1 MESRG
6 RRVHSIEK
14 AIRLLDCFWEA
25 DSPLSLHELEQRT
38 GWAKSTIHG
47 LLATMLDSAVVEQ
60 NPTDGKYR
68 LGYHLFE
75 LGSAVRQGWSVPEL
89 CRPHLRA
96 MAARLGE
103 SVHLARLSGDELILV
118 ACEAPQ
124 RGFHMT
130 SETGTRLP
138 VHASSQGKAILSAMP
153 VYEAEALLR
162 RRPLQVCTPHTVTAP
177 EQLLAQLPAIRR
189 GGYAEEHEEYR
200 LGLKSVAAPIY
211 EGDGPC
217 RYAIGVICIA
227 GTPAAEFASMRA
239 AVMETAQN
247 LSALLGHRAPG
258 GLEEGDPLQYEPTT
272 PQQDGFS
279 MPAEFS
285 PHQGCILIWPERP
298 GSWKNGAAA
307 ARKAFRSVIAA
318 IAESETVYVAVNP
331 HSRPSAERML
341 AGMANVRLLDLD
353 SDDAWARDV
362 APTFVRRAAD
372 GAVRGVNWR
381 FNAWGGEVDGLYA
394 HWEKDD
400 AFAGG
405 LLDTL
410 GFRGYDAAPFVM
422 EGGAVHSDG
431 EGTLLVTEAC
441 LLSAGRNPQLTKDE
455 IAAALCR
462 MLGAK
467 KILWLPRGIDGD
479 ETNEHVDNVCAFVR
493 PGEVVLAW
501 TDDPT
506 DPQYAC
512 SQACLRYLEGETDAR
527 GRRIRVHKL
536 PIPRVPV
543 LVTQEDLEGYTF
555 EDGEDVREAG
565 ERLAESYV
573 NYYCA
578 NGAIVLPAFGG
589 ENAASDAQAAA
600 ILAGLFPERRII
612 SVYAREI
619 LTGGGNIHCITQQI
633 PEGAKL

>member
-1 MESRG
+1 MN
-6 RRVHSIEK
+6 K
-14 AIRLLDCFWEA
+14 
-25 DSPLSLHELEQRT
+25 LH
-38 GWAKSTIHG
+38 TI
-47 LLATMLDSAVVEQ
+47 
-60 NPTDGKYR
+60 
-68 LGYHLFE
+68 
-75 LGSAVRQGWSVPEL
+75 
-89 CRPHLRA
+89 
-96 MAARLGE
+96 
-103 SVHLARLSGDELILV
+103 
-118 ACEAPQ
+118 
-124 RGFHMT
+124 
-130 SETGTRLP
+130 
-138 VHASSQGKAILSAMP
+138 
-153 VYEAEALLR
+153 
-162 RRPLQVCTPHTVTAP
+162 
-177 EQLLAQLPAIRR
+177 
-189 GGYAEEHEEYR
+189 
-200 LGLKSVAAPIY
+200 
-211 EGDGPC
+211 
-217 RYAIGVICIA
+217 
-227 GTPAAEFASMRA
+227 PAA
-239 AVMETAQN
+239 
-247 LSALLGHRAPG
+247 
-258 GLEEGDPLQYEPTT
+258 
-272 PQQDGFS
+272 DGFR
-279 MPAEFS
+279 MPGEFE
-285 PHQGCILIWPERP
+285 PHRGCIMIWPKRP
-298 GSWKNGAAA
+298 GSWNYGAKK
-307 ARKAFRSVIAA
+307 AREAFKRVAWA
-318 IAESETVYVAVNP
+318 IAESEEVFML
-331 HSRPSAERML
+331 AEPDVEENAREML
-341 AGMANVRLLDLD
+341 AGNPGHGIHVIRME

-362 APTFVRRAAD
+362 APTFVVN
-372 GAVRGVNWR
+372 GKGTVRGIDWE
-381 FNAWGGEVDGLYA
+381 FNAWGGTVDGLYA

-410 GFRGYDAAPFVM
+410 GFRGYNAAPFVM

-467 KILWLPRGIDGD
+467 KVLWLPRGIDGD
-479 ETNEHVDNVCAFVR
+479 ETNEHIDNVCAFVR

-512 SQACLRYLEGETDAR
+512 SQACLHYLEGETDAQ

-555 EDGEDVREAG
+555 EDGEDVREVG
-565 ERLAESYV
+565 ERLAASYV

>member
-1 MESRG
+1 M
-6 RRVHSIEK
+6 
-14 AIRLLDCFWEA
+14 
-25 DSPLSLHELEQRT
+25 
-38 GWAKSTIHG
+38 
-47 LLATMLDSAVVEQ
+47 
-60 NPTDGKYR
+60 
-68 LGYHLFE
+68 
-75 LGSAVRQGWSVPEL
+75 
-89 CRPHLRA
+89 
-96 MAARLGE
+96 
-103 SVHLARLSGDELILV
+103 
-118 ACEAPQ
+118 
-124 RGFHMT
+124 
-130 SETGTRLP
+130 
-138 VHASSQGKAILSAMP
+138 
-153 VYEAEALLR
+153 
-162 RRPLQVCTPHTVTAP
+162 
-177 EQLLAQLPAIRR
+177 
-189 GGYAEEHEEYR
+189 
-200 LGLKSVAAPIY
+200 
-211 EGDGPC
+211 
-217 RYAIGVICIA
+217 
-227 GTPAAEFASMRA
+227 
-239 AVMETAQN
+239 
-247 LSALLGHRAPG
+247 
-258 GLEEGDPLQYEPTT
+258 QYEPTT

-467 KILWLPRGIDGD
+467 KVLWLPRGIDGD
-479 ETNEHVDNVCAFVR
+479 ETSTTSAPLCGRVR
-493 PGEVVLAW
+493 S
-501 TDDPT
+501 
-506 DPQYAC
+506 C
-512 SQACLRYLEGETDAR
+512 SR
-527 GRRIRVHKL
+527 GRTIPQTRSMPARRPACVIWRARRTRRAAASACISCPSPACRSLSRRRTSRAIRLKTARTSAR
-536 PIPRVPV
+536 P
-543 LVTQEDLEGYTF
+543 
-555 EDGEDVREAG
+555 
-565 ERLAESYV
+565 
-573 NYYCA
+573 A
-578 NGAIVLPAFGG
+578 NGWPH
-589 ENAASDAQAAA
+589 
-600 ILAGLFPERRII
+600 PM
-612 SVYAREI
+612 
-619 LTGGGNIHCITQQI
+619 
-633 PEGAKL
+633 

>member
-1 MESRG
+1 M
-6 RRVHSIEK
+6 
-14 AIRLLDCFWEA
+14 
-25 DSPLSLHELEQRT
+25 
-38 GWAKSTIHG
+38 
-47 LLATMLDSAVVEQ
+47 
-60 NPTDGKYR
+60 
-68 LGYHLFE
+68 
-75 LGSAVRQGWSVPEL
+75 
-89 CRPHLRA
+89 
-96 MAARLGE
+96 
-103 SVHLARLSGDELILV
+103 
-118 ACEAPQ
+118 
-124 RGFHMT
+124 
-130 SETGTRLP
+130 
-138 VHASSQGKAILSAMP
+138 
-153 VYEAEALLR
+153 
-162 RRPLQVCTPHTVTAP
+162 
-177 EQLLAQLPAIRR
+177 
-189 GGYAEEHEEYR
+189 
-200 LGLKSVAAPIY
+200 
-211 EGDGPC
+211 
-217 RYAIGVICIA
+217 
-227 GTPAAEFASMRA
+227 
-239 AVMETAQN
+239 
-247 LSALLGHRAPG
+247 
-258 GLEEGDPLQYEPTT
+258 QYEPTT

-298 GSWKNGAAA
+298 GSWKNGAAS

-405 LLDTL
+405 LLDML
-410 GFRGYDAAPFVM
+410 GFRGYNAAPFVM

-493 PGEVVLAW
+493 PSEVVLAW
-501 TDDPT
+501 TDDLT

-512 SQACLRYLEGETDAR
+512 SQACLHYLEGETDAQ

-555 EDGEDVREAG
+555 EDGEDVREVG
-565 ERLAESYV
+565 ERLAASYV